1 MKLQLQCVVSKSMHT
16 GLLFYLTM
24 ASFLYFY
31 FMWVSYF
38 VSLLG
43 AKTLP
48 IIHMEEFWYLP
59 FFLNMYITR
68 FFSLKEIFHAQDCES
83 NCF

>member
-1 MKLQLQCVVSKSMHT
+1 MKLQLQFVVSKSMHI

-24 ASFLYFY
+24 ASLLYFY
-31 FMWVSYF
+31 FMRVSYF

-43 AKTLP
+43 AETLP

-59 FFLNMYITR
+59 FLLNIYITR
-68 FFSLKEIFHAQDCES
+68 FFSLKEIFHTKDCES
-83 NCF
+83 NYS

>member
-1 MKLQLQCVVSKSMHT
+1 MKLQLQFVVSKSMHT

-43 AKTLP
+43 AETLP
-48 IIHMEEFWYLP
+48 IIHMEEFWNLP
-59 FFLNMYITR
+59 VFKTCILQDFF
-68 FFSLKEIFHAQDCES
+68 H
-83 NCF
+83 